1 MSTIISIAS
10 GKGGVGK
17 TLVTSTL
24 AISLQRHGYSVLA
37 VDADMGLRNLD
48 LMFGVQDEILYDA
61 VDIIK
66 QRCLPNNA
74 ILAVS
79 PGLDFLAASQKHTWE
94 KIDASSYQYVLE
106 DLAEHYDY
114 VLLDCPPGRGQ
125 AYKKAVAIA
134 DYIFFVVEP
143 TWTSMRD
150 TSRVMQFC
158 DKHKKFNYAILLNN
172 FYQPSDTFVSVRTML
187 NMLDPEHLAG
197 ILPHSDVIQG
207 AAQQG
212 ALLSVPESEPFFTS
226 LHYTLDYIKKGTELP
241 ISELE
246 ALLPKA
252 PDALLP
258 QEGRDTPE
266 EVTMVEEEL
275 ELTKQNAEKKPAGL
289 SLRQRRQE
297 SLSWRRYR
305 R

>member
-1 MSTIISIAS
+1 MSAIISIAS

-172 FYQPSDTFVSVRTML
+172 FYQPSDAFVSVRTML
-187 NMLDPEHLAG
+187 DMLDPEHLAG
-197 ILPHSDVIQG
+197 ILPHSDVIQR

-212 ALLSVPESEPFFTS
+212 TLVAVPESNPFFKS
-226 LHYTLDYIKKGTELP
+226 LERTLVYIKKGTELP
-241 ISELE
+241 ISDLE
-246 ALLPKA
+246 ALLPNA
-252 PDALLP
+252 PDIALP
-258 QEGRDTPE
+258 QEETAISEDE
-266 EVTMVEEEL
+266 IAVEEGSA
-275 ELTKQNAEKKPAGL
+275 LTKQNIEKKSAGL

-297 SLSWRRYR
+297 SWSWRRYR